1 MQLFRCGQRPCRWFL
16 KHIAPAASGLMGRKS
31 YLDDLS
37 KLEANTVEGQPVF
50 LFPDKGGFYFLSL
63 TRGATPY
70 PKLFD
75 WGFSTDAHIADAIRQ
90 LASRCPAVGI
100 WHGTRLLSFGAVLP
114 PRLTMKPLEE
124 ALRRDLRRGR
134 GVFEWGDGSV
144 PKVLGMWTVKRA
156 AARFGGSAERLHR
169 CPQPS
174 GPATR

>member
-1 MQLFRCGQRPCRWFL
+1 LFP
-16 KHIAPAASGLMGRKS
+16 HIPRGHAALSVRAAAMPLVLETHRAGNIWTHGPQS

-63 TRGATPY
+63 TRGATSY

-124 ALRRDLRRGR
+124 ALLRDYDVVAEFSNGATALCRK
-134 GVFEWGDGSV
+134 S
-144 PKVLGMWTVKRA
+144 LG
-156 AARFGGSAERLHR
+156 
-169 CPQPS
+169 C
-174 GPATR
+174 GP